1 MRRPSALPD
10 RLLPAVAGLLVATP
24 LVATPLVAQ
33 SRRAEPATRA
43 GIADVTP
50 YAGVIM
56 FGNYL
61 DGPLGT
67 SVRSRPAPI
76 GGAQLSVAIAPGL
89 SLTGNVGYT
98 SGDLEVGVPIL
109 GGVDI
114 GSSSS
119 WIYDAGLEL
128 RLPSS
133 STVAPFLQ
141 AGGGAITTRLS
152 GGPVTTTSTNPAFNA
167 GAGLDLS
174 FGRSAALRLQVRDYV
189 ARFKSES
196 VAGLEAK
203 GEVSHNIAA
212 SAGLRFSF

>member
-1 MRRPSALPD
+1 MRRTLPRSA

-24 LVATPLVAQ
+24 LVATPLLAQ
-33 SRRAEPATRA
+33 SRRAESAA
-43 GIADVTP
+43 KVGVADVTP
-50 YAGVIM
+50 YAGVIL

-76 GGAQLSVAIAPGL
+76 GGAQLSVALAPGL
-89 SLTGNVGYT
+89 ALTGNVGYT
-98 SGDLEVGVPIL
+98 SGDLEVGAPIL
-109 GGVDI
+109 GGVRV

-128 RLPSS
+128 RLPTA
-133 STVAPFLQ
+133 STIAPFIQ
-141 AGGGAITTRLS
+141 AGGGAITTKLS
-152 GGPVTTTSTNPAFNA
+152 GGPLTTTSTNPAFNA

-189 ARFKSES
+189 AKYTSEE
-196 VAGLEAK
+196 VAGFEVK
-203 GEVSHNIAA
+203 GSVSHNIAA